1 MKKTAVVVI
10 HIGYWLLYFT
20 LISLFVLV
28 SLKLEGTLNIKN
40 YVHLLLMS
48 PLFCLCFIPSL
59 MGFYFFYKYLFP
71 KYFLKKKIGSMILSG
86 LSAVTIISILTSLLV
101 SAIFGQKTLF
111 NDGLISFFSISFV
124 IILITLFHGVVAII
138 IRGFI
143 TSYSDITI
151 KEELNRKNY
160 DTELELI
167 KSKINPHFL
176 FNTINNID
184 TLIHKDPSRA
194 SAYLNKLSDIM
205 RFTLYETN
213 TSKIPLNAELEYIGK
228 YVELQKI
235 RSSNINYV
243 KYEVSGEIDS
253 LLIEPM
259 LFIPFIENAF
269 KYSENIKNSS
279 TVFIKFLIT
288 GTEIIFE
295 CNNEYDI
302 NEITDTKNGG
312 LGNEITKKRL
322 ELLYPNS
329 HKLDITKNNNIYNVN
344 LTITRHDN

>member
-1 MKKTAVVVI
+1 MKKTAVVII
-10 HIGYWLLYFT
+10 HIGYWLLYFI
-20 LISLFVLV
+20 LISLIVLV
-28 SLKLEGTLNIKN
+28 SLKLEGALDIKN
-40 YVHLLLMS
+40 YFHLLFKS
-48 PLFCLCFIPSL
+48 PFFCLCFFPSSI
-59 MGFYFFYKYLFP
+59 GFYFFYKYLFP
-71 KYFLKKKIGSMILSG
+71 KYFLKKKIVSIIISG
-86 LSAVTIISILTSLLV
+86 LSAAIIISILTSLLL
-101 SAIFGQKTLF
+101 SALFGKKTLF
-111 NDGLISFFSISFV
+111 HEGLISFFSISFV
-124 IILITLFHGVVAII
+124 IILITLFHGIVAII
-138 IRGFI
+138 IHGFI
-143 TSYSDITI
+143 TSYSDISI

-160 DTELELI
+160 DSELELI

-184 TLIHKDPSRA
+184 TLIHTDPFRA

-205 RFTLYETN
+205 RFTLYETSA
-213 TSKIPLNAELEYIGK
+213 SKIPLNIELEYIGK
-228 YVELQKI
+228 YIELQKI

-269 KYSENIKNSS
+269 KYSESIKNNS

-288 GTEIIFE
+288 STKLIFE
-295 CNNEYDI
+295 CNNEFDI
-302 NEITDTKNGG
+302 DEISDTKNGG

-329 HKLDITKNNNIYNVN
+329 HNLVITKINNIYNVN
-344 LTITRHDN
+344 LTITKNDN